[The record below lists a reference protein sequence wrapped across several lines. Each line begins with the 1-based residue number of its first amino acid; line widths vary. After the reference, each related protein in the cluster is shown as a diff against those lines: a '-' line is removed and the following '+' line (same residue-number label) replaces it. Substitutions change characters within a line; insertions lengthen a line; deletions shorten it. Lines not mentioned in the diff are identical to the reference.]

1 MKATIIAIGDELLIG
16 QVLDTNTQWISQQC
30 TSLNINIINHL
41 TIKDGVDSAVEVI
54 NRAFDECDLLILTG
68 GLGPT
73 NDDYTVRALAQYY
86 GMPISFHQPTWD
98 RLEVYFSSRG
108 RKPEDALRQQA
119 MLPEGITLLPNDMG
133 TAPGMYYYRGGKHLV
148 SFPGVPYEMKHL
160 FLDRFIPIIQ
170 SFIGQEKLIQRT
182 ILTVG
187 MGETSI
193 AEKISEIES
202 NMADGLTLAYLPDIG
217 KVRLRISGI
226 GEDGQLLQEKVDEVS
241 HSIMQIL
248 GEAVYGEGDM
258 TLSQAL
264 QELMHRKKMTLGLAE
279 SCTGGNIS
287 KHITAIPGS
296 SRFYKGG
303 IVSYANEIK
312 ESVLGVRR
320 ESIESFGA
328 VSEVVARE
336 MADGAL
342 RVLDVDIAASVTG
355 IAGPDGGS
363 ETKPVGT
370 FWVGLAIKGGE
381 TQAYKINFNRDR
393 ERNIEYVT
401 VYVLNR
407 IRLCVNDN

>member
-1 MKATIIAIGDELLIG
+1 
-16 QVLDTNTQWISQQC
+16 
-30 TSLNINIINHL
+30 
-41 TIKDGVDSAVEVI
+41 
-54 NRAFDECDLLILTG
+54 
-68 GLGPT
+68 
-73 NDDYTVRALAQYY
+73 
-86 GMPISFHQPTWD
+86 
-98 RLEVYFSSRG
+98 
-108 RKPEDALRQQA
+108 
-119 MLPEGITLLPNDMG
+119 MG
-133 TAPGMYYYRGGKHLV
+133 TAPGMYYYQGGKHLV

-160 FLDRFIPIIQ
+160 FLDRFVPIIQ
-170 SFIGQEKLIQRT
+170 PFIGKEKLIQRT

-241 HSIMQIL
+241 DSIIQVL

-342 RVLDVDIAASVTG
+342 RVMDVDIAASVTG

-407 IRLCVNDN
+407 IRLYVNDN